1 MKPYTKFVKQI
12 VACISETFPGQEN
25 TLNIFSE
32 GVENEYS
39 TVQDFAIL
47 RAANAE
53 LFCSLI
59 MQNMELFGITSS
71 DYKVFFLPSISKK
84 LKIAHS
90 CYPKN
95 IKRWLNG
102 AISRKKIC
110 RMEFCV
116 LTWCHIQN
124 WNKPIEE
131 EREKLYIN
139 ARQKLLDICDE
150 FSDTSC
156 TQLSLEALWNAS
168 CTAYAESFSGK

>member
-1 MKPYTKFVKQI
+1 MKPYTKFVKQV

-71 DYKVFFLPSISKK
+71 DYKVFF
-84 LKIAHS
+84 
-90 CYPKN
+90 YQVF
-95 IKRWLNG
+95 
-102 AISRKKIC
+102 RK
-110 RMEFCV
+110 
-116 LTWCHIQN
+116 
-124 WNKPIEE
+124 
-131 EREKLYIN
+131 
-139 ARQKLLDICDE
+139 
-150 FSDTSC
+150 S
-156 TQLSLEALWNAS
+156 
-168 CTAYAESFSGK
+168 